1 MLIKKPSQSSCH
13 FPKTMFLAG
22 ETNGPQVPPGKSW
35 KILPARPGDWKL
47 LSLEINIPRKSQ
59 LPLSRQQQLTSS
71 GQNRKK
77 KKKWQK
83 GMPEETV
90 EVTLCSPEGP
100 LHFLL
105 QREHGKHTYLDN
117 GFGQHGQTPHI
128 LTHKYH
134 WVYVKGVK
142 AGTFTNALCPEV
154 WLQIKPGIC
163 MRRKGSFTSS

>member
-1 MLIKKPSQSSCH
+1 MGPRCLQANLERY
-13 FPKTMFLAG
+13 FPQGLVTGNYSALKLTSL
-22 ETNGPQVPPGKSW
+22 GKASF
-35 KILPARPGDWKL
+35 
-47 LSLEINIPRKSQ
+47 LSLDN
-59 LPLSRQQQLTSS
+59 SS
-71 GQNRKK
+71 LHLQDKTEKK